1 VPGEPYGE
9 TVADV
14 APPGP
19 VHPGPGHG
27 VPDLVVRGL
36 RKTYGAP
43 PVRALRGVDLTVHA
57 GEFVALMGPSG
68 SGKSTLLHLIAG
80 LDHADEG
87 TVALAGVRTEELG
100 GAQLARLRRRHVGLV
115 FQFFHL
121 IEHLSALENVAL
133 AALIAG
139 ARPAAAAARA
149 RDLLDTLGLLDR
161 AAERPA
167 ALSGGQRQ
175 RVAIARAL
183 ANRPT
188 LLLADEP
195 TGALDSAGAA
205 EVLELFSRL
214 HRTGQTILMVTHS
227 LEVAGHAQR
236 IVRMRDGHIVEGTVD
251 GGTGA
256 VLSPDAVSAAAAAE
270 RDALTG
276 RYSDGSRA
284 ADPWRPPGRT
294 R

>member
-1 VPGEPYGE
+1 VSEF
-9 TVADV
+9 
-14 APPGP
+14 PPDP
-19 VHPGPGHG
+19 G
-27 VPDLVVRGL
+27 VPHLAVRGL

-43 PVRALRGVDLTVHA
+43 PVRALRGADLTVAA

-68 SGKSTLLHLIAG
+68 SGKSTLLHLVAG
-80 LDHADEG
+80 LDRADEG
-87 TVALAGVRTEELG
+87 TVALAGVRTEELSSTK
-100 GAQLARLRRRHVGLV
+100 LARLRRRHVGLV

-139 ARPAAAAARA
+139 ARPAEATARA

-205 EVLELFSRL
+205 EVLDLFHRL
-214 HRTGQTILMVTHS
+214 HDGGQTILMVTHS
-227 LEVAGHAQR
+227 REVAAGAQR
-236 IVRMRDGHIVEGTVD
+236 VLRMRDGCVVD
-251 GGTGA
+251 DGA
-256 VLSPDAVSAAAAAE
+256 DDVDAEPGEPMVAPSGPVWV
-270 RDALTG
+270 DALTG
-276 RYSDGSRA
+276 RRSRIRR
-284 ADPWRPPGRT
+284 ADPGDTAFAGSGQP
-294 R
+294 

>member
-1 VPGEPYGE
+1 VDRAP
-9 TVADV
+9 TLAVRDV
-14 APPGP
+14 EKSLSAGREE
-19 VHPGPGHG
+19 
-27 VPDLVVRGL
+27 VRI
-36 RKTYGAP
+36 
-43 PVRALRGVDLTVHA
+43 LRGISFDLHR
-57 GEFVALMGPSG
+57 GEMVALMGPSG

-80 LDHADEG
+80 LDRADEG

-100 GAQLARLRRRHVGLV
+100 SARLARLRRRHVGLV

-139 ARPAAAAARA
+139 ARPAAATARA

-161 AAERPA
+161 AGERPA

-227 LEVAGHAQR
+227 REVAAGAQR
-236 IVRMRDGHIVEGTVD
+236 IVRMRDGRVVD
-251 GGTGA
+251 DGTGA
-256 VLSPDAVSAAAAAE
+256 AAE
-270 RDALTG
+270 PTRMDALTVPVRTDALGG
-276 RYSDGSRA
+276 RYPANLPGTAPGDRGVE
-284 ADPWRPPGRT
+284 PWWAPRRT
-294 R
+294 S

>member
-1 VPGEPYGE
+1 MLDASSSGADGPERAAAARAVP
-9 TVADV
+9 DLM
-14 APPGP
+14 
-19 VHPGPGHG
+19 
-27 VPDLVVRGL
+27 VPDLVVAGL

-43 PVRALRGVDLTVHA
+43 PVRALRGVDLTVRA

-80 LDHADEG
+80 LDRADEG

-100 GAQLARLRRRHVGLV
+100 SARLARLRRRHVGLV

-121 IEHLSALENVAL
+121 IDHLSALENVAL

-149 RDLLDTLGLLDR
+149 RALLDTLGLLDR
-161 AAERPA
+161 AAERPG
-167 ALSGGQRQ
+167 ALSGGERQ

-195 TGALDSAGAA
+195 TGALDSGGAA
-205 EVLELFSRL
+205 EVLDLFVRL

-227 LEVAGHAQR
+227 REVAAGAQR
-236 IVRMRDGHIVEGTVD
+236 VVRMRDGCLVED
-251 GGTGA
+251 PLA
-256 VLSPDAVSAAAAAE
+256 VAGDLHDLGVANVPASGDAL
-270 RDALTG
+270 DALTG
-276 RYSDGSRA
+276 RH
-284 ADPWRPPGRT
+284 PGR
-294 R
+294 RR

>member
-1 VPGEPYGE
+1 VP
-9 TVADV
+9 DV
-14 APPGP
+14 SPPGAPGSGGAGPGGAPPARA
-19 VHPGPGHG
+19 
-27 VPDLVVRGL
+27 VPDLVVHGL
-36 RKTYGAP
+36 RKTYGVP
-43 PVRALRGVDLTVHA
+43 PVRALRGVDLTIRA

-80 LDHADEG
+80 LDRADEG
-87 TVALAGVRTEELG
+87 TVALAGVRTEELS
-100 GAQLARLRRRHVGLV
+100 AARLARLRRRHVGLV

-139 ARPAAAAARA
+139 TKPAAAATRA

-161 AAERPA
+161 AAERPG
-167 ALSGGQRQ
+167 ALSGGERQ
-175 RVAIARAL
+175 RIAIARAL

-205 EVLELFSRL
+205 DVLDLFARL

-227 LEVAGHAQR
+227 REVADGAQR
-236 IVRMRDGHIVEGTVD
+236 IVRMRDGCVVDD
-251 GGTGA
+251 GGGPPPRAPGA
-256 VLSPDAVSAAAAAE
+256 GRGGVTVPVPLRV
-270 RDALTG
+270 DALTG
-276 RYSDGSRA
+276 RRA
-284 ADPWRPPGRT
+284 ERPWPERAPGRQP
-294 R
+294 

>member
-1 VPGEPYGE
+1 VSYPDPAGPGPAG
-9 TVADV
+9 AGV
-14 APPGP
+14 APGM
-19 VHPGPGHG
+19 
-27 VPDLVVRGL
+27 PDLVVHGL
-36 RKTYGAP
+36 RKTFGAP
-43 PVRALRGVDLTVHA
+43 PVRALRGVDLTVRS

-68 SGKSTLLHLIAG
+68 SGKSTLLHLVAG
-80 LDHADEG
+80 LDRADEG
-87 TVALAGVRTEELG
+87 TVALAGVRTEELNG
-100 GAQLARLRRRHVGLV
+100 SRLARLRRRHVGLV

-139 ARPAAAAARA
+139 CKPAEATARA

-161 AAERPA
+161 ATERPA

-205 EVLELFSRL
+205 EVLELFGRL

-227 LEVAGHAQR
+227 REVAGGAQR
-236 IVRMRDGHIVEGTVD
+236 IVRMRDGRVVD
-251 GGTGA
+251 DGTGPGA
-256 VLSPDAVSAAAAAE
+256 DRGPIDP
-270 RDALTG
+270 RALTMPVRTDARGG
-276 RYSDGSRA
+276 RHGVPQPGPYGGGRPSSRRA
-284 ADPWRPPGRT
+284 PGRLP
-294 R
+294 